1 MANPAAN
8 PTGFLDALTATTVQD
23 ILPTVADNVYRSDVL
38 FAMLRENNLRTW
50 QGRQINENFLY
61 NVENGGFYATGST
74 FDITQKQVNTAGAW
88 LPKNLYT
95 NVTLNL
101 EMTEVYNMGP
111 QAVVSIADTRMQNA
125 ALTSAARLA
134 IALYQGGQAG
144 NGRELAL
151 NGMPEILNDGVT
163 AGYDGQ
169 IYANYGTVPRNG
181 TIGRALNSPMTVADS
196 GFASNISGPIIL
208 PTLNGLLNSVM
219 IGTSY
224 ADVAITTN
232 LGMTYIS
239 NKMQPF
245 QRTETQD
252 AKLGFNSVVYKQT
265 RFFASQY
272 APGTVVPE
280 RGTEL
285 GFPTGLTGETLW
297 LLASKDFRLYEA
309 AGLFGLQFT
318 GWKVAQDNNSIA
330 GQQLFAGNVINISP
344 RQSRYAFN
352 ITG

>member
-1 MANPAAN
+1 MANPAAS
-8 PTGFLDALTATTVQD
+8 PSGFLDALTATTVQD

-50 QGRQINENFLY
+50 SGRQINENFLY
-61 NVENGGFYATGST
+61 DVENGGFYGTGDT

-101 EMTEVYNMGP
+101 EMTEVYNMGA

-134 IALYQGGQAG
+134 IALYRGGQG
-144 NGRELAL
+144 SRVLAL
-151 NGMPEILNDGVT
+151 NGMPEILNDGIT
-163 AGYDGQ
+163 AGYDSET
-169 IYANYGTVPRNG
+169 YTTYGTVTRNG
-181 TIGRALNSPMTVADS
+181 TIGTALNSPMTVADS
-196 GFASNISGPIIL
+196 GVDSNISGPILI
-208 PTLNGLLNSVM
+208 PTLDRLYNSVQ
-219 IGTSY
+219 IGTSF
-224 ADVAITTN
+224 ADVMITTN
-232 LGMTYIS
+232 LGMSYIS
-239 NKMQPF
+239 NKFQPL

-252 AKLGFNSVVYKQT
+252 GRFGFNSLVYKQA
-265 RFFASQY
+265 RVFQSQY
-272 APGTVVPE
+272 APGTIVPE
-280 RGTEL
+280 KGASL

-297 LLASKDFRLYEA
+297 LLKSKDFQFYEA
-309 AGLFGLQFT
+309 SGLFGLQFT

-330 GQQLFAGNVINISP
+330 GQQLFAGNIINISP